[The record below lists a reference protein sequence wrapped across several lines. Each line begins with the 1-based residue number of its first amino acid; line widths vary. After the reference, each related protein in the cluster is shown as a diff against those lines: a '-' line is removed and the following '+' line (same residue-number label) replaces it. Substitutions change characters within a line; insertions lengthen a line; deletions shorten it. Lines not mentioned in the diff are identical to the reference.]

1 MISSKILAQNTE
13 RLNCDTKLS
22 YHGWMARMTFS
33 FFCYKPVSEFNV
45 WIDTSH
51 YGKSK
56 QICMYISLFTG
67 QCHEIFDSYFWDWN
81 TPHAWPL
88 ATNKQ
93 AQTDSRTFI
102 FREYI
107 PMPSHC
113 LRGDGMYSTYIVH
126 TNTVLYFVWL
136 FL

>member
-22 YHGWMARMTFS
+22 YHGWMKHST
-33 FFCYKPVSEFNV
+33 
-45 WIDTSH
+45 
-51 YGKSK
+51 
-56 QICMYISLFTG
+56 CM
-67 QCHEIFDSYFWDWN
+67 
-81 TPHAWPL
+81 

-113 LRGDGMYSTYIVH
+113 LRGDGMYSTLYTQI
-126 TNTVLYFVWL
+126 LYFV
-136 FL
+136 